1 MVGIAGEDDLDAQ
14 VGAQEV
20 PSRGR
25 AADTGLTRC
34 SIPEPA
40 PARPSQLPASPS
52 AAAPLARE
60 KLSIEDSAATRAQL
74 IGEIQTLPAEGLQPR
89 AIAILKA
96 KNRLSADDAKL
107 VEEAFTARMA
117 LREASPEVPAAG
129 EPVPV
134 AVDTVQIRRS

>member
-40 PARPSQLPASPS
+40 PARPSELPASPS

-74 IGEIQTLPAEGLQPR
+74 IGEIQTLPAEGTE
-89 AIAILKA
+89 
-96 KNRLSADDAKL
+96 S
-107 VEEAFTARMA
+107 EEPSVSGRCQT
-117 LREASPEVPAAG
+117 G
-129 EPVPV
+129 
-134 AVDTVQIRRS
+134 RRSLHGKNGPPGGIA